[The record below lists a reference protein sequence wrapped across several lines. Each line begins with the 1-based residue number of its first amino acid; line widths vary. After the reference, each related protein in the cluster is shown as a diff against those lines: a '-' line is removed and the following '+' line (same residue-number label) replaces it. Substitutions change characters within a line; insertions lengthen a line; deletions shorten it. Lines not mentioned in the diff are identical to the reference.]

1 MHNPPGEE
9 YAEEGFT
16 KRLRLGIRALK
27 SIPLDEMAKIL
38 FGAGYLV
45 QAGLT
50 KTKSSHGNS

>member
-1 MHNPPGEE
+1 VARRHLCIIHHLLVTGEE

-38 FGAGYLV
+38 VGAGYLV
-45 QAGLT
+45 QAPL
-50 KTKSSHGNS
+50 